1 MSWLTDNLTRLIA
14 ERGLTVEAAARQLAI
29 DRSRLANIIAGAALP
44 NETLT
49 RRIARLFE
57 ENPEEW
63 LANVEKRADARPAA
77 PTSLTAF
84 TKVAQVADVP
94 EGAMKIVCDGLA
106 VLTRVEGQLHA
117 FGNACPH
124 AGAALGEG
132 LLKGCIV
139 KCPWHAG
146 RWDVTTGQALTL
158 LETTPI
164 PIFDLRVE
172 GDDIQIRLD
181 SRAVAASATAAG

>member
-1 MSWLTDNLTRLIA
+1 MSWLNDRLTKLMA
-14 ERGLTVEAAARQLAI
+14 ERGLTVDATARQLAI
-29 DRSRLANIIAGAALP
+29 ERSRLSSILAGAALP

-49 RRIARLFE
+49 RRFARLFD
-57 ENPEEW
+57 ENPDEW
-63 LANVEKRADARPAA
+63 LANVEKRADARPAP

-84 TKVAQVADVP
+84 TKVAQVAEVP

-106 VLTRVEGQLHA
+106 VLTRVEGQLYA

-124 AGAALGEG
+124 AGGALGEG

-146 RWDVTTGQALTL
+146 RWDVRTGQALTL
-158 LETTPI
+158 LDTTPI
-164 PIFDLRVE
+164 PVFDVRVD
-172 GDDIQIRLD
+172 GDDIEIRLD
-181 SRAVAASATAAG
+181 DRAVAASATAAG

>member
-1 MSWLTDNLTRLIA
+1 MR
-14 ERGLTVEAAARQLAI
+14 
-29 DRSRLANIIAGAALP
+29 
-44 NETLT
+44 
-49 RRIARLFE
+49 
-57 ENPEEW
+57 
-63 LANVEKRADARPAA
+63 
-77 PTSLTAF
+77 
-84 TKVAQVADVP
+84 
-94 EGAMKIVCDGLA
+94 IVCDGLA

-146 RWDVTTGQALTL
+146 RWDVSTGQALTL

-164 PIFDLRVE
+164 PVFDVRVE
-172 GDDIQIRLD
+172 GDDIEIRLGA
-181 SRAVAASATAAG
+181 AVAAPAAAPPSLQNTPG